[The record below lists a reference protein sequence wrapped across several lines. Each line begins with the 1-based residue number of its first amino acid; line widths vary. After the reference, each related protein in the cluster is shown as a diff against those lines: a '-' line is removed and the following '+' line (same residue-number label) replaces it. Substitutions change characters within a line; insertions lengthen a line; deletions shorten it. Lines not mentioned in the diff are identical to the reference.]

1 MTMRVTLLGTGTSTG
16 VPIIGCDCKVCTSH
30 DPRDRR
36 DRPGAMVQWTDGDIE
51 RTVLIDTST
60 DLRWQMIRHDVQRI
74 DGIVYTHNHADH
86 VFGLDDVRRF
96 NAVQKEAIDVFGE
109 RRVLDWLRRT
119 FAYVFDPSENV
130 NQSFVA
136 SLDLHE
142 VAAGEPTVIAGR
154 EFRPIRLLH
163 GKLPI
168 LGWRVGDVAYCTDC
182 SEIPDES
189 MDELAGLEV
198 LVIDALRHRP
208 HPTHLTIEQALAVVD
223 RLKPRRTYFTHIAH
237 DILHAELESQ
247 LPEHVILGHDG
258 LTFEVPGV

>member
-1 MTMRVTLLGTGTSTG
+1 
-16 VPIIGCDCKVCTSH
+16 
-30 DPRDRR
+30 
-36 DRPGAMVQWTDGDIE
+36 MVQWTDGEIE

-60 DLRWQMIRHDVQRI
+60 DLRWQMIRHNVQRI

-86 VFGLDDVRRF
+86 VFGLDDIRRF

-109 RRVLDWLRRT
+109 GRVLAWLRKT
-119 FAYVFDPSENV
+119 FAYVFDPEENV

-136 SLDLHE
+136 TLNLRE
-142 VAAGEPTVIAGR
+142 VTAGEPVGIAGR
-154 EFRPIRLLH
+154 EFEPIRLLH

-168 LGWRVGDVAYCTDC
+168 LGWRVGDFAYCTDC
-182 SEIPDES
+182 SEIPEES
-189 MDELAGLEV
+189 MAALEGLGV

-237 DILHAELESQ
+237 DILHAELECQ
-247 LPEHVILGHDG
+247 LPEHVFLAHDG
-258 LTFEVPGV
+258 LGFEIPD